1 MCSAPDPGV
10 AQVDRRPRSAG
21 LDEYAVKLEN
31 LIIPA
36 GQGIAPAGQKDFEL
50 AICEWPSRDGEKPA
64 PAGDGDGEIGMGVSG
79 RGGDRLQ
86 RRHIG
91 SVQDD
96 PESVQPPEVER
107 IGDDRADDGGGDR
120 YRRTELAVALA
131 GPPEKRDGTG
141 RAPARARSGLD
152 AHGFQDEGDRAGVR
166 TCATGAGVSWLQLA
180 TVSMRPTASTLA
192 RTDNRRGGG

>member
-1 MCSAPDPGV
+1 
-10 AQVDRRPRSAG
+10 
-21 LDEYAVKLEN
+21 VKLDN

-36 GQGIAPAGQKDFEL
+36 GQGIIPAGYKDFEL

-64 PAGDGDGEIGMGVSG
+64 PGGDGNGEIGMGVSG

-96 PESVQPPEVER
+96 PESVQPLEVER

-120 YRRTELAVALA
+120 YRRTELAIALA
-131 GPPEKRDGTG
+131 GPPGKRDGTG
-141 RAPARARSGLD
+141 RAPARAGSGLD
-152 AHGFQDEGDRAGVR
+152 YQHNSQGQPNPHGRVPASQAISRRDGTRCSCRSRPRVRIPLGRPLCARRAAV
-166 TCATGAGVSWLQLA
+166 
-180 TVSMRPTASTLA
+180 PE
-192 RTDNRRGGG
+192 